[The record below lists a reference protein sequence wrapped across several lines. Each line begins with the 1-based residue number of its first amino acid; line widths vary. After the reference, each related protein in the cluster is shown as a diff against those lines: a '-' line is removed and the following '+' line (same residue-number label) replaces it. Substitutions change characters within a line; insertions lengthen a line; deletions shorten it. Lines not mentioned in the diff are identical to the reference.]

1 MVCPLRRLLH
11 FSPVLCLSDETETLL
26 EQPFVCVSTLHSF
39 SSVSVY
45 KILLIS
51 KSVNTKD
58 CDFVVQTLS
67 LILPFDNDTDV
78 DILLHIVVRYS
89 NDFNSIS
96 V

>member
-1 MVCPLRRLLH
+1 
-11 FSPVLCLSDETETLL
+11 
-26 EQPFVCVSTLHSF
+26 
-39 SSVSVY
+39 
-45 KILLIS
+45 LIS